1 MCEVGEFERK
11 AGVYPPRST
20 LVRGVRL
27 GLGLSRLGNTGES
40 LNHRAVFLKG
50 MRGVL
55 ESLLRSVLNAI
66 RAPNPIEHFLRSQTL
81 EWK

>member
-1 MCEVGEFERK
+1 M
-11 AGVYPPRST
+11 PTPQHS

-27 GLGLSRLGNTGES
+27 GLGLSLPGNTGES

-50 MRGVL
+50 LRGVL
-55 ESLLRSVLNAI
+55 EAQLWSVPNAV
-66 RAPNPIEHFLRSQTL
+66 RAPSPIEHFLRSQTL